1 MQGLCFNCLLPGV
14 IFWYFFWRHS
24 KSDIWWRQ
32 SVAVTIKPILESI
45 WIVKPYQ
52 IDILIKF
59 SFIYYFFNRAKLKT
73 HNCKQRQFYHP
84 LCTWV
89 HNPLEQLFKN
99 KCPGGGLFFF
109 GTPRQSWSVT
119 QTINIHNLLY
129 LYRTFA
135 LYVCWRT
142 EVCAKQRVYYLQH
155 DNKKITN
162 AKVCTCNVIF

>member
-52 IDILIKF
+52 INILIKF

-89 HNPLEQLFKN
+89 HNPSEQLFKN
-99 KCPGGGLFFF
+99 KCPGGRLFF
-109 GTPRQSWSVT
+109 
-119 QTINIHNLLY
+119 Y
-129 LYRTFA
+129 LRN
-135 LYVCWRT
+135 
-142 EVCAKQRVYYLQH
+142 

-162 AKVCTCNVIF
+162 AMVKSGAIKMCFFKNGFGSGSSILLYFYAKLFVHFHINKIEAHKKFGVKIK